1 MIDLNNYKGIYFE
14 DDNEKYQ
21 CPETGAHF
29 KFDDLCR
36 RMEKIRKHRGDPN
49 IQFDEEGNTF
59 LVEDKPPHIAATI
72 GTSKM
77 ALSAK

>member
-29 KFDDLCR
+29 KFEDLCR
-36 RMEKIRKHRGDPN
+36 RMERIRIKRGDPN
-49 IQFDEEGNTF
+49 VLYDSQGNMYLADEKKSTG
-59 LVEDKPPHIAATI
+59 KSQSI
-72 GTSKM
+72 
-77 ALSAK
+77 